1 VGKVSASQPVP
12 RTPHTRDLQVKEA
25 ALERSSVDELNAALL
40 KQNRDRQIAD
50 VLTGMEESHA
60 QLLAALA
67 KISNDDLRQPIRA
80 IGPKERPLNL

>member
-1 VGKVSASQPVP
+1 M
-12 RTPHTRDLQVKEA
+12 
-25 ALERSSVDELNAALL
+25 NAALL

-50 VLTGMEESHA
+50 VLTDLEESHA

-80 IGPKERPLNL
+80 IGPKERPLNLWLKWVTYHHYEEHRKMIQDILNE